1 MDRFRVAVVALMS
14 LFAWLVPSAAHAD
27 VPPDYG
33 LQWATVGSPGNEAA
47 PVGLNGRASGKV
59 DYEYRITK
67 TKVTNGQWVD
77 FLNVY
82 AKYYSGLPNATG
94 LTGGYARYNAGEPY
108 TVSAYF
114 RNWATTP
121 SFQMAARY
129 CNWLHNDKRDDRA
142 AFESGAYDLSTF
154 TTNPDGSRNDQIA
167 HSAGAKFWIPSLD
180 EWIKAAYFDPN
191 RYGNNIAGYWLYPY
205 QSDLPPIP
213 GEPGV
218 GTTNAGMVT
227 TNWGELGLYYNATGP
242 WGLYD
247 VSGGGREAT
256 ETVMTEFAG
265 IEFDRSRCL
274 VGSSFATDLYATL
287 DNRDIQGF
295 LYANSLEAGG
305 FYAFRVA
312 SIVPSPSTAVSL
324 LLTVAFTKRKRSA
337 GVPITSVCHDHDRL

>member
-1 MDRFRVAVVALMS
+1 MHRSLAALVIVLVSVAI
-14 LFAWLVPSAAHAD
+14 PSSAQAHAD
-27 VPPDYG
+27 IPPDYG
-33 LQWATVGSPGNEAA
+33 LQWATIGAPGNEAA
-47 PVGLNGRASGKV
+47 PVGFNGRASGRV

-77 FLNVY
+77 FLNSY
-82 AKYYSGLPNATG
+82 AKYYSGRPNDTG
-94 LTGGYARYNAGEPY
+94 LTGGFANYNAGEPY
-108 TVSAYF
+108 TISAYF

-167 HSAGAKFWIPSLD
+167 HSAGAKFWIPTLD
-180 EWIKAAYFDPN
+180 EWIKAAYFDPA
-191 RYGNNIAGYWLYPY
+191 RYGSGSAGYWLYPY

-218 GTTNAGMVT
+218 GTTNAGIVT

-242 WGLYD
+242 WGLLD
-247 VSGGGREAT
+247 VSGGGRECT
-256 ETVMTEFAG
+256 ETVMTEFPG
-265 IEFDRSRCL
+265 IAFDRSRCT
-274 VGSSFATDLYATL
+274 VGTYAGSDQYTLLDRRDVQGVLYSSSTED
-287 DNRDIQGF
+287 DP
-295 LYANSLEAGG
+295 

-312 SIVPSPSTAVSL
+312 SVVPGPNCIGGLGLYLSL
-324 LLTVAFTKRKRSA
+324 LCKRRS
-337 GVPITSVCHDHDRL
+337 R